1 MAKEYFNS
9 DHMKDILEKKR
20 IRTIDMYG
28 SVLMSVIEYNDELNS
43 ANRFWK
49 QEAGSILTLMPLYYN
64 CRLIDFNMVFGSA
77 ITATTF
83 PTVKLVCFDNIN
95 PAKSIA
101 KIELVEI
108 EIKAD
113 TKNYYNL
120 LNKVIYYEFENK
132 YNTQQYK
139 DIWNKIKNNN
149 KFYLGLE
156 ITTAASADIQYGFY
170 TAFFIQTLHGAPS
183 EMPLIS
189 KSIAPTGMLG
199 N

>member
-1 MAKEYFNS
+1 MAKLYFNS
-9 DHMKDILEKKR
+9 EHMKDILEKKR
-20 IRTIDMYG
+20 IRTLDMYG
-28 SVLMSVIEYNDELNS
+28 SLLMSVIEYNDELNS
-43 ANRFWK
+43 ANRFWR

-64 CRLIDFNMVFGSA
+64 CRLIDFRMVFGSA
-77 ITATTF
+77 ITGTTL

-108 EIKAD
+108 DIAAA
-113 TKNYYNL
+113 TKNYYEL
-120 LNKVIYYEFENK
+120 LNKVIYNEFEVA
-132 YNTQQYK
+132 YNIQQHN

-156 ITTAASADIQYGFY
+156 ITTAASADINFGFY
-170 TAFFIQTLHGAPS
+170 TTCYIQTIHGAPS
-183 EMPLIS
+183 EMPLTS
-189 KSIAPTGMLG
+189 RSIAPTDMSG